1 VSAEFAV
8 DPGTG
13 RIVPARHVR
22 SPNFDERPGGAQ
34 PTLIVIH
41 GISLPPGSFGGP
53 EIEALF
59 TNTLDWDAHPYFS
72 TIRGLEVSAHLLVR
86 RNGNLLQFVPFD
98 KRAWHCGPS
107 AFRGR
112 SRCNE
117 FSVGIELEG
126 EDETPYD
133 DRQYAV
139 LTRVVAALR
148 RAYPWKRIGQYRY
161 ALRNSRVPMCHSAGD
176 LTRMCHRRAR
186 QDHNYPVVPAQ
197 MSQNAAT
204 HRHCVLR
211 CVPDSM

>member
-1 VSAEFAV
+1 MSAEFAV

-13 RIVPARHVR
+13 RIVPARQVR

-107 AFRGR
+107 AFRAR
-112 SRCNE
+112 SRCND
-117 FSVGIELEG
+117 FSICIELEG

-148 RAYPWKRIGQYRY
+148 RAYPSISFRDLAAHSDISPGRKTDPGPAFDW
-161 ALRNSRVPMCHSAGD
+161 LRLYDELVTGP
-176 LTRMCHRRAR
+176 
-186 QDHNYPVVPAQ
+186 
-197 MSQNAAT
+197 
-204 HRHCVLR
+204 
-211 CVPDSM
+211 